1 LQDSF
6 LIFPVSSERPAP
18 GLSFLLQKVHLP
30 GGLAY
35 FRQDKS
41 KRRIFR
47 QKTCTTV
54 IMFHHNNRTRCRAR
68 RRTRIIGPFLLFGKE
83 DNANDFT
90 IASFFV
96 ADFEQPGRVMR
107 PG

>member
-1 LQDSF
+1 MARS
-6 LIFPVSSERPAP
+6 

-54 IMFHHNNRTRCRAR
+54 IMFHHNNRTECRAR
-68 RRTRIIGPFLLFGKE
+68 RRTRIIGPFLPFGKE
-83 DNANDFT
+83 DNPNDFT

-96 ADFEQPGRVMR
+96 ADFEHPAAARCGRGKKR
-107 PG
+107 TA